1 MLGPPRQPPLAA
13 GPSLRGPSP
22 SSMGVAVTTRRRGW
36 CGTLVDH
43 ARIGW
48 IALVTFAI
56 RRYVADDRPAVRSLH
71 DVALHAVDAHG
82 GRGPWDDDLDHIP
95 AVYLAPGGEVLV
107 GCWDGQLVA
116 MGGLQRVD
124 DSTAQI
130 KRMRVHPE
138 FWRRGFA
145 RLLLAELEMRARRL
159 GVTTVRLDTPIDRMR
174 RRPCTEPRATGRSDA
189 MTSAGSAPSTS
200 QRRSARAAS
209 PDRRATAASDG
220 PRVQCDHDR

>member
-1 MLGPPRQPPLAA
+1 
-13 GPSLRGPSP
+13 
-22 SSMGVAVTTRRRGW
+22 MGVALTTRRRGW

-95 AVYLAPGGEVLV
+95 AVYLAPGGEFLV
-107 GCWDGQLVA
+107 GCWDGRLVA

-159 GVTTVRLDTPIDRMR
+159 GVTTVRLDTTDR
-174 RRPCTEPRATGRSDA
+174 
-189 MTSAGSAPSTS
+189 
-200 QRRSARAAS
+200 Q
-209 PDRRATAASDG
+209 TAAEALYRADG
-220 PRVQCDHDR
+220 YREVGRHDVGRFRAIDFEKTLGASGQP